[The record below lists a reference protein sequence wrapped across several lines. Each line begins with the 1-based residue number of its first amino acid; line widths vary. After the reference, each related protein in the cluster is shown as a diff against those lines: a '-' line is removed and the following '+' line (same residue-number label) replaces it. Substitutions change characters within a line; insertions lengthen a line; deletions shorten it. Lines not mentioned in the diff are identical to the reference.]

1 MEEAPRFQLRNIVTR
16 SLGSPQISE
25 PDLTAVEWTAGD
37 YLLLCSDG
45 LTNMVDDADL
55 RALISE
61 GGGDLER
68 SCQEAIFLANRNG
81 GKDNITAVLAYH
93 E

>member
-1 MEEAPRFQLRNIVTR
+1 
-16 SLGSPQISE
+16 
-25 PDLTAVEWTAGD
+25 
-37 YLLLCSDG
+37 
-45 LTNMVDDADL
+45 VDDADL

-68 SCQEAIFLANRNG
+68 SCQEAIYLANRNG